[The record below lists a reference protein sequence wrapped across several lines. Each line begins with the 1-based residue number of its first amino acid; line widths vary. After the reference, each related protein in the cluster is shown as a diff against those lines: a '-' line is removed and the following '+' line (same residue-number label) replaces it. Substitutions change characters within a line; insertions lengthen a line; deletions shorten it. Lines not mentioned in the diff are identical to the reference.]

1 MMTTELKLTDHLTLQ
16 VEENSSLDEAAIE
29 ALPAP
34 PG

>member
-1 MMTTELKLTDHLTLQ
+1 MTTELTWSAYLTLQ
-16 VEENSSLDEAAIE
+16 IEENSSLDEVAIE

>member
-1 MMTTELKLTDHLTLQ
+1 MLITELTGCGYLTLQ
-16 VEENSSLDEAAIE
+16 IEENSSLDEAAIE

>member
-1 MMTTELKLTDHLTLQ
+1 MMTTELIWSDYLTLQ
-16 VEENSSLDEAAIE
+16 IEENSSFDEAAIE

>member
-1 MMTTELKLTDHLTLQ
+1 MITTELKWSDYLTLQ
-16 VEENSSLDEAAIE
+16 VEENSSFDEAAIE

>member
-1 MMTTELKLTDHLTLQ
+1 MTVTELTGSGYLTLQ
-16 VEENSSLDEAAIE
+16 IEENSSLDEAAIE